1 MTNQLVSSVAPPSR
15 RPIIPL
21 PNQLISQIAAGEV
34 VERPASVIKEL
45 LENALDAGA
54 NHIQIRLEGGGTRR
68 IVITDNG
75 GGIPA
80 AELPLAL
87 LRHATSKISSLAEL
101 ETVASLGFRGEA
113 LASIAA
119 VARLTITSRTA
130 DATHAYRLDAGQDTA
145 QPAAG
150 EIGTTLDVQDLYYN
164 TPARRKFLKTEQT
177 ELGHCLEVVRRI
189 ALARPE
195 VAIHV
200 THQNKTVVHWP
211 AQKDSTVLD
220 AYAGRHHAILGA
232 EFSTAC
238 LVVDEQAGP
247 LHLYGHVGLPSA
259 ARSRNDA
266 QYFFVNGRFV
276 RDKLLSHA
284 VRSAYQDVLHGDRFP
299 TYVLNLDLPP
309 ELVDV
314 NVHPAKIEVRFRD
327 SRAVH
332 QLVFHALQRALARSA
347 GVHGDLIKNTTNI
360 NYDTHQ
366 EQRTSLAH
374 NTASRWIAA
383 KQQELHIAQPTA
395 AYLALFKKENDNT
408 AITTAE
414 RLAPASTHQ
423 QTLLVHPSHATNI
436 ASDDA
441 HTATEM
447 SHADQTL
454 AVTPL
459 SAVTIMTQQVKTD
472 AAATHFPLGQALAQL
487 HHIYV
492 LAQNAQG
499 LVLVDMH
506 AAHERILYE
515 RLKHALDDQK
525 ISTQV
530 LLIPISVSASDLEI
544 ATVNEEQET
553 LKALGFDMA
562 VLSPTTL
569 AVRAI
574 PALLA
579 HADVAA
585 LAHDVLHDLQEWG
598 GVHALVES
606 QHRLL
611 ATLACHSAVRAGR
624 ALSITEMNGL
634 LRQMETTERANQC
647 NHGRP
652 TWIQLSIND
661 LDHLFLRGQ

>member
-1 MTNQLVSSVAPPSR
+1 MTNQIASSVASPSR

-54 NHIQIRLEGGGTRR
+54 NHIDIRLESGGTRR

-130 DATHAYRLDAGQDTA
+130 DAAHAYRLDAGQDAA

-150 EIGTTLDVQDLYYN
+150 EIGTTLDIQDLYYN

-177 ELGHCLEVVRRI
+177 ELSHCLEVVRRI
-189 ALARPE
+189 ALARPD

-200 THQNKTVVHWP
+200 THQNKTVAHWP
-211 AQKDSTVLD
+211 AQNDSNVLS
-220 AYAGRHHAILGA
+220 AYAKRHHAILGA

-247 LHLYGHVGLPSA
+247 LHLYGHIGLPSA

-299 TYVLNLDLPP
+299 AYVLNLDLPP

-332 QLVFHALQRALARSA
+332 QLVFHALQRVLARSA
-347 GVHGDLIKNTTNI
+347 GVQGDSIKSTTNI
-360 NYDTHQ
+360 HYDTHA
-366 EQRTSLAH
+366 EH
-374 NTASRWIAA
+374 NAASRWIAA

-395 AYLALFKKENDNT
+395 AYLALFKEENDSAT
-408 AITTAE
+408 ITTAKV
-414 RLAPASTHQ
+414 LTPTHTHE
-423 QTLLVHPSHATNI
+423 QTLFVHPSNVIHM
-436 ASDDA
+436 ASDSDASPDINGVA
-441 HTATEM
+441 HTLTSKPVSTA
-447 SHADQTL
+447 
-454 AVTPL
+454 
-459 SAVTIMTQQVKTD
+459 TIMAPTKMD
-472 AAATHFPLGQALAQL
+472 ATATHFPLGQALAQL
-487 HHIYV
+487 HNIYV

-515 RLKHALDDQK
+515 RLKQALDDQK
-525 ISTQV
+525 ISTQA
-530 LLIPISVSASDLEI
+530 LLIPISLPASDLEI

-553 LKALGFDMA
+553 LSALGFDMA

-585 LAHDVLHDLQEWG
+585 LAHDVLHDLQQWG

-624 ALSITEMNGL
+624 ALSITEMNSL

>member
-1 MTNQLVSSVAPPSR
+1 MTNQLAPSVASPSR
-15 RPIIPL
+15 RPIVPL

-54 NHIQIRLEGGGTRR
+54 NHIDIRLEGGGTRR

-130 DATHAYRLDAGQDTA
+130 DATHAYRLDAGQDAA

-177 ELGHCLEVVRRI
+177 ELSHCLEVVRRI

-200 THQNKTVVHWP
+200 THQNKTVAHWP
-211 AQKDSTVLD
+211 AQKDSVLLD
-220 AYAGRHHAILGA
+220 AYAKRHHAILGA

-247 LHLYGHVGLPSA
+247 LHLYGHIGLPSA
-259 ARSRNDA
+259 ARSRSDA

-332 QLVFHALQRALARSA
+332 QLVFHALQRVLARSA
-347 GVHGDLIKNTTNI
+347 GVHGDSIKSTTNVH
-360 NYDTHQ
+360 YDTHQ

-383 KQQELHIAQPTA
+383 KQQALHIAQPTA
-395 AYLALFKKENDNT
+395 AYLALFKEENDSA
-408 AITTAE
+408 AINATE
-414 RLAPASTHQ
+414 SRAPTHTHE
-423 QTLLVHPSHATNI
+423 QTLFVHPSNTI
-436 ASDDA
+436 YTASDSGTSSEINHVA
-441 HTATEM
+441 HTLTSEPVSTAATM
-447 SHADQTL
+447 APAQ
-454 AVTPL
+454 
-459 SAVTIMTQQVKTD
+459 TD
-472 AAATHFPLGQALAQL
+472 AAATHHPLGQALAQL

-515 RLKHALDDQK
+515 RLKQALDDQK
-525 ISTQV
+525 ISTQA
-530 LLIPISVSASDLEI
+530 LLIPISLPASDLEI

-553 LKALGFDMA
+553 LSALGFDMTE
-562 VLSPTTL
+562 LSPTTL

-585 LAHDVLHDLQEWG
+585 LAHDVLHDLQQWG
-598 GVHALVES
+598 GTHALVES

-624 ALSITEMNGL
+624 ALSITEMNSL
-634 LRQMETTERANQC
+634 LRQMETTDRANQC